1 MRNSCKGVSNR
12 NEECGHF
19 DFLIKTLFVRNFS
32 NFCTQFSQL
41 IEQPLHKKLFELL
54 GIPVASGLYYALQ
67 QEKLKQNYHAIRQE
81 ELNWQKIAKKY
92 LKRKI
97 KLLIMATIQVNSILN
112 TRCTELCPRH
122 CEDLVGLLPRR
133 VKETSFKI
141 RMLSGFGILLLI
153 LIFPK

>member
-1 MRNSCKGVSNR
+1 M
-12 NEECGHF
+12 
-19 DFLIKTLFVRNFS
+19 
-32 NFCTQFSQL
+32 

-112 TRCTELCPRH
+112 TPFRGSCGPTTE
-122 CEDLVGLLPRR
+122 ESEGD
-133 VKETSFKI
+133 
-141 RMLSGFGILLLI
+141 
-153 LIFPK
+153 